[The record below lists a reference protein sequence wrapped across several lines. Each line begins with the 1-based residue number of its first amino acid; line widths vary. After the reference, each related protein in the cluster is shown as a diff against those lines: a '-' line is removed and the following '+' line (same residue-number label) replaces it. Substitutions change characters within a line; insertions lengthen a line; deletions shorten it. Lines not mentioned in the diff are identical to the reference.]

1 MRPLIQKLPYD
12 NQTSF
17 VTRTYR
23 TPHFE
28 VGWHQHIE
36 LELIL
41 FTEGSGLGFVGNHVS
56 EFETDDIY
64 FIGSNLPHTFQK
76 SYPELITSAVV
87 VQFRD
92 DFWGS
97 TFIELPEMQPVRE
110 LFMLALQ
117 GLKLNTG
124 ARESLAPLIR
134 KLEFVEGFERI
145 LLLGQCLQ
153 LMAVQKAYKSLSTSQ
168 VQMHNPKS
176 RERIDRVFQFTVDN
190 FKEPISLEKV
200 AAIACLSVPAFCN
213 YFKKSTQK
221 TYIDFLNETRISYA
235 CHLLLET
242 LKPIPAIAYDCG
254 YNTSANFHKQFLK
267 VKMTTPLQYRKLFVL
282 GMTEKGANTG
292 IVDVSR

>member
-12 NQTSF
+12 SRASF
-17 VTRTYR
+17 VARTYR

-56 EFETDDIY
+56 GFETDDIY

-76 SYPELITSAVV
+76 SYPELISSAVV

-97 TFIELPEMQPVRE
+97 SFIELPEMQAVRE
-110 LFMLALQ
+110 LFALALQ

-124 ARESLAPLIR
+124 ARGSLAPIIK
-134 KLEFVEGFERI
+134 KLELAEGLERI

-153 LMAVQKAYKSLSTSQ
+153 LMAVQKNYKCLSTSQ
-168 VQMHNPKS
+168 VQTHNPKS

-190 FKEPISLEKV
+190 FKESISLDEV

-242 LKPIPAIAYDCG
+242 HKPIPAIAYECG
-254 YNTSANFHKQFLK
+254 YNTAANFHKQFLK
-267 VKMTTPLQYRKLFVL
+267 VKLNTPLQYRKLFVPEMME
-282 GMTEKGANTG
+282 GGTNIG
-292 IVDVSR
+292 IVDVNE